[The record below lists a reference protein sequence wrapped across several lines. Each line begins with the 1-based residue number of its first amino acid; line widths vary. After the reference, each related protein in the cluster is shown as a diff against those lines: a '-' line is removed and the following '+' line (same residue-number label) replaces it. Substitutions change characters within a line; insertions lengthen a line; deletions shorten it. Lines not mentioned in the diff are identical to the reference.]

1 LRLDVRELLLAPLLV
16 ELLPLLRLLELLP
29 LLRLLELLPLFR
41 LLELL
46 PLLRLLELLP
56 LLRLLEL
63 LPLLLLL
70 ELLLL
75 LSPPPPRRSCART
88 FDAAIAAGSNELA
101 NTSVPSRFINLCA
114 FMPPPCALSN
124 QALTKQKGCRFIAA
138 VYATLP

>member
-1 LRLDVRELLLAPLLV
+1 LV
-16 ELLPLLRLLELLP
+16 LELLPPLRLLELLPPLRLLELLP
-29 LLRLLELLPLFR
+29 LLR

-63 LPLLLLL
+63 LPLLL

-75 LSPPPPRRSCART
+75 LSPPPPRRSCAKT

-101 NTSVPSRFINLCA
+101 NTSVPSRFINLRA

-124 QALTKQKGCRFIAA
+124 HALTKQKGCRFMTA
-138 VYATLP
+138 VYATRP